1 MVYYRVTVVRD
12 AFASR
17 NEVVGA
23 ENFLNLVEG
32 FLHLLSGVS
41 GHEAESDECVLRSH
55 GRCHNGI
62 DEDALVEE
70 VAGDGECLE
79 VVADEEGDDGG

>member
-1 MVYYRVTVVRD
+1 MMVYYRVTVVRD

-41 GHEAESDECVLRSH
+41 GHKAE
-55 GRCHNGI
+55 
-62 DEDALVEE
+62 
-70 VAGDGECLE
+70 
-79 VVADEEGDDGG
+79 